1 MSRIAQFDGHAC
13 EAIEGD
19 VEPCRPPFCS
29 ENAVVLAAVKD
40 KVWAGAVAPSGDRAA
55 ARAGAVVSSA
65 GARERAEP
73 ENLENKRYSARG
85 GAVAN
90 FPLPVPTR
98 CREGG
103 KRNWK
108 VRGVSP

>member
-1 MSRIAQFDGHAC
+1 MGMRAKQLRGMLSRVA
-13 EAIEGD
+13 
-19 VEPCRPPFCS
+19 PPFCS